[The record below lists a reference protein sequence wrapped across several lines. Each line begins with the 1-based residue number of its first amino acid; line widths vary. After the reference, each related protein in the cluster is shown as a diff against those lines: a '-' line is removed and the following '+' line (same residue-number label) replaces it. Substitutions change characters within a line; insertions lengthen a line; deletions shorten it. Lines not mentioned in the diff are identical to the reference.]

1 MIWEYKTAINEVG
14 VSNNKGNTGNG
25 FNVSETDEFLNIMG
39 LANWELVNVNTIVTE
54 GNTTKLVYF
63 FKRPFNIGSSNLP
76 EIGYDIDH
84 NGITGS
90 QR

>member
-1 MIWEYKTAINEVG
+1 MVWEYKTAVNEIRITLDLQG
-14 VSNNKGNTGNG
+14 HTG
-25 FNVSETDEFLNIMG
+25 FNVQETDQFLNIMG
-39 LANWELVNVNTIVTE
+39 KDQWELIDTNPIVSN
-54 GNTTKLVYF
+54 GHTTQIAYF
-63 FKRPFNIGSSNLP
+63 FKRPAMRKPESIP